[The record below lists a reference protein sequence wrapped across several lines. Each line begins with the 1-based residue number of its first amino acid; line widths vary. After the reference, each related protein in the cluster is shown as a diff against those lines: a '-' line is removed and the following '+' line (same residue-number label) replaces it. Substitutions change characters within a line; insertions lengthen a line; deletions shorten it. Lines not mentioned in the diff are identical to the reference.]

1 MNIKKLLSHPY
12 INNAAIAADLFP
24 NQKYPKQ
31 TLNNKLN
38 EVIAG
43 TGKQRMTDRDIKNL
57 YELFEKFIEQVA
69 VAPPKD

>member
-1 MNIKKLLSHPY
+1 MEKAEMNIEKLLEHPF
-12 INNAAIAADLFP
+12 INKAAVAAALFP

-43 TGKQRMTDRDIKNL
+43 TGKQRMTEQDKTRVRALIKR
-57 YELFEKFIEQVA
+57 FIEEIR
-69 VAPPKD
+69 